1 MCLKNRQDQVPPPD
15 MSNDL
20 HDVLEAL
27 IEGVVVLGANAEI
40 RTANAQACRIL
51 ECSIEN
57 AAGLRIEE
65 ALGDEHPVVDRIRRT
80 LSSGRATVD
89 NEVDFLNRSS
99 GPLIVDI
106 AVAVL
111 PGDPHSSH
119 HAVLTL
125 RDRTLPTQLQRAASQ
140 RELLAAFG
148 RIAAGIAHEVKN
160 PLGGIRGAAELLEQW
175 SVETRACD
183 AAGMIVREVDRISAL
198 VDDLMVFARADAL
211 RTERINIHKILDSVL
226 ELLALDSL
234 AKTVV
239 IDRLYDPSIPEII
252 ADPDRLKQVFL
263 NLAKNSLQAMQNQGG
278 RLKITTQMTTSRSVD
293 SRSLQP
299 QTGVAIIIG
308 DNGCGIDPETME
320 RLATPLFTTRAEGHG
335 LGLATARHWLMQHGG
350 TLSLKSAPR
359 EGTEAEITLPL
370 QQSKPS
376 ATPTTD

>member
-1 MCLKNRQDQVPPPD
+1 

-57 AAGLRIEE
+57 AVGLRIEE
-65 ALGDEHPVVDRIRRT
+65 ALGEGHPVVDRIRST

-89 NEVDFLNRSS
+89 NEVDFLNRAS

-140 RELLAAFG
+140 RDLLAAFG

-234 AKTVV
+234 AKAVV

-263 NLAKNSLQAMQNQGG
+263 NLAKNSLQAMQDQGG
-278 RLKITTQMTTSRSVD
+278 RLKITTQMTTSRRVG

-350 TLSLKSAPR
+350 TLSLKSAPQ
-359 EGTEAEITLPL
+359 EGTEAEVTLPL

-376 ATPTTD
+376 ATPTID